1 MKQKSVQD
9 IASLFGQPNST
20 LGEIRTTDSTDGD
33 NVSQNSVCMQG
44 IPEQQFE
51 HFNLIAA
58 YMDQLKSFVKATSEP
73 LFSHFR
79 YNGKND
85 DTLTSL
91 CYAKWKEVIMFFDEI
106 VP

>member
-9 IASLFGQPNST
+9 IASLFGEPNWT

-44 IPEQQFE
+44 IAEQQFE

-58 YMDQLKSFVKATSEP
+58 YMDQLKSFVKATSD
-73 LFSHFR
+73 LSFHISGTMVKMMIR
-79 YNGKND
+79 
-85 DTLTSL
+85 
-91 CYAKWKEVIMFFDEI
+91 
-106 VP
+106 